1 MYEIRDVAKAM
12 CRHTFKQVVIKILTN
27 KFKNQFMSTPHIAN
41 LHDKKAYWMVDT
53 LWVILAEGKDTDNN
67 FSLMWQLGNKG
78 SGPGPHFHDQDEAF
92 FVIDGEITY
101 MANDEILTAKAGS
114 FVWIPR
120 GTVHAFKVE
129 SETVTVLNMYTPA
142 GFEQAII
149 TGGTPSEAFTV
160 PPKDFKYI
168 NRMKAVGELFSKIGM
183 HVVNAPDKLRSSTEN
198 NMDGM

>member
-1 MYEIRDVAKAM
+1 
-12 CRHTFKQVVIKILTN
+12 
-27 KFKNQFMSTPHIAN
+27 MSTPHVATIQE
-41 LHDKKAYWMVDT
+41 KKAYWMVDT

-67 FSLMWQLGNKG
+67 FSLMWQFGNKG
-78 SGPGPHFHDQDEAF
+78 SGPGPHFHEQDEAF

-129 SETVTVLNMYTPA
+129 SENVTVLNMYTPA
-142 GFEQAII
+142 GFEQTII
-149 TGGTPSEAFTV
+149 TGGTPAEAFTL
-160 PPKDFKYI
+160 PPKDFQYI
-168 NRMKAVGELFSKIGM
+168 NKMMAVGELFKKIGM

-198 NMDGM
+198 NMSGM